1 MTKWFTKHEWQ
12 KWWIK
17 WPMCTSVSSVELT
30 KVCYLKQ
37 PHHLISCFILKL
49 FRGSDVLWTLQLDDL
64 LSEHIL
70 QQPPPL
76 VPQTLFCIKSMVS
89 AHTSAARHTI
99 QIYSLNTYLFFS
111 FFVIVLKLK
120 KKVMLPIQK
129 MEIGDWN
136 ITFFKSQ

>member
-1 MTKWFTKHEWQ
+1 
-12 KWWIK
+12 
-17 WPMCTSVSSVELT
+17 MCTSVSSVELT

-76 VPQTLFCIKSMVS
+76 VPQTLSVVS
-89 AHTSAARHTI
+89 AHTAAARHTI
-99 QIYSLNTYLFFS
+99 QIYSLNTFS
-111 FFVIVLKLK
+111 FFFYCFEVK
-120 KKVMLPIQK
+120 KKSDAPHTK
-129 MEIGDWN
+129 NGDWRLKHN
-136 ITFFKSQ
+136 FF